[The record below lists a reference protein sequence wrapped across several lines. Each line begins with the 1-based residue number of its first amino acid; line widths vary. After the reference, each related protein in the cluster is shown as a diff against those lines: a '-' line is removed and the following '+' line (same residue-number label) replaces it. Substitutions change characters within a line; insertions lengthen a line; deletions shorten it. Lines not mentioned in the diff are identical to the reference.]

1 VTDRAELL
9 ATLEAA
15 AAELPDATQDLGV
28 DGAATWT
35 RAGVRFAIL
44 RDAGVD
50 LRVGVLIGAAA
61 MHTPDAM
68 TSAEGSDWVAFEPP
82 ELDDHALDRLR
93 AWFAAAHR
101 RAAAGDR

>member
-1 VTDRAELL
+1 VTDRVGLL
-9 ATLEAA
+9 SALETA
-15 AAELPDATQDLGV
+15 AAELPDATQGLDV
-28 DGAATWT
+28 DGATTWT

-61 MHTPDAM
+61 ML
-68 TSAEGSDWVAFEPP
+68 TSDTVTSGEGSDWVAFAPP
-82 ELDDHALDRLR
+82 ELDDHALDRLT

-101 RAAAGDR
+101 RAVG

>member
-1 VTDRAELL
+1 VTDRAALL
-9 ATLEAA
+9 AAVEAA
-15 AAELPDATQDLGV
+15 AAELPDVASGAGDQATLE
-28 DGAATWT
+28 WT

-61 MHTPDAM
+61 MLTPDTV
-68 TSAEGSDWVAFEPP
+68 TSAEGSDWVAFAPP
-82 ELDDHALDRLR
+82 ELDPHAMDRLT

-101 RAAAGDR
+101 RASA

>member
-1 VTDRAELL
+1 VTDRAALL
-9 ATLEAA
+9 AAFEAA
-15 AAELPDATQDLGV
+15 AADLPDATPDLGV
-28 DGAATWT
+28 DGAMTWT

-61 MHTPDAM
+61 ML
-68 TSAEGSDWVAFEPP
+68 TSDTVTSGEGSDWVAFAPP
-82 ELDDHALDRLR
+82 ELDDHALDRLT

-101 RAAAGDR
+101 RAVG

>member
-1 VTDRAELL
+1 MTDRAALL
-9 ATLEAA
+9 AALEAA

-28 DGAATWT
+28 DGATTWT

-61 MHTPDAM
+61 MHTPDTV
-68 TSAEGSDWVAFEPP
+68 TSAEGSDWVAFAPP
-82 ELDDHALDRLR
+82 ELDQHALDRLT

-101 RAAAGDR
+101 RAAA

>member
-1 VTDRAELL
+1 MTDQSALL
-9 ATLEAA
+9 EVLEAA
-15 AAELPDATQDLGV
+15 AAELPDAT
-28 DGAATWT
+28 AATDTDGSTAWT

-61 MHTPDAM
+61 MRTPDTV
-68 TSAEGSDWVAFEPP
+68 TSAEGSDWVAFAPP
-82 ELDDHALDRLR
+82 ELDQHALDRLT

-101 RAAAGDR
+101 RAAA